1 MTEKTIRIK
10 PAPGKVIVHP
20 ITRTRVPADGETV
33 AESTYWL
40 RRIADG
46 DVIVD
51 VAPAPSAQKAASQSK
66 PKTAVPAA
74 ENSRSDQ

>member
-1 MTEKTIRIK
+1 MTNKTIRIK

-20 ITRTRVPADGETV
+20 ITRVRVPAEGETV
-33 AESTYWL
+33 TESAYWL

-51 VAPAPSAQKAASQSK
+51 VAPVPSARKAASKTK
-66 PKTAVPAA
+66 PHTAAPAA
-74 ENSRSDQ
+74 EDSRSDP